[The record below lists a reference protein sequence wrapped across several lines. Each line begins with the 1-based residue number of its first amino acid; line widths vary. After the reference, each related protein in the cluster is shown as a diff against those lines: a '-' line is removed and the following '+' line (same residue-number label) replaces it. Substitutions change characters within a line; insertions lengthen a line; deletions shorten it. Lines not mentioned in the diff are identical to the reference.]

1 MLSQVANANNAVFVV
16 VRNKARSTHL
26 NEVVAKS
33 TGNIH
38 VLEADV
44 VDHRALKVW
53 TPYRVFSDGSLTVV
67 SAL

>member
-1 MLSQVANANNAVFVV
+1 MFPPYAASERPNVLSQAANANNAVFVV

-33 TGNIH
+33 SGNIH

-53 TPYRVFSDGSLTVV
+53 PPY
-67 SAL
+67 